1 MQSVENKIE
10 KSRKKKVTQKRKNY
24 YPYPYPYPTL
34 YRGIVDP

>member
-24 YPYPYPYPTL
+24 YPYPYPSL